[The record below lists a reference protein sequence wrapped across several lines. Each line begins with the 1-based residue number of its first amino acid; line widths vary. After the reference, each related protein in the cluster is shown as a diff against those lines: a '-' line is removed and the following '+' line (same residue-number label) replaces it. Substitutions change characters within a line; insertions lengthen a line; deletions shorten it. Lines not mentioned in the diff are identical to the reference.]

1 MHASKNKKEAKRTN
15 HSLIALVMLFGCFV
29 VLIIRLC
36 SQYIRLL
43 AVELPAIQLCHWLAA
58 HVAITN
64 NILTSLI
71 LHTVAIDIINFHRNS
86 EAHFSFVMELYDMA
100 IAI

>member
-1 MHASKNKKEAKRTN
+1 MDAKRAN
-15 HSLIALVMLFGCFV
+15 HSLIALVMVFGCFV

-43 AVELPAIQLCHWLAA
+43 AVELPALQLCHWSAG

-64 NILTSLI
+64 SILTNLI
-71 LHTVAIDIINFHRNS
+71 LHAVAIDIISFHGNS